1 MVLKDLFR
9 RKARTILTLLG
20 VAIGVAA
27 IVALGALAQG
37 LQAGFVAMTRG
48 SQADLVL
55 SQAQSLSALVSSVEE
70 TVAGEV
76 RALPE
81 VAGVDGM
88 LYTNALLDDT
98 SYLIVF
104 GYDPEGFAIDHFRI
118 VDGQALAEARSV
130 RGKPLILGRRA
141 AHSMGV
147 QVGDTLRI
155 TGSAF
160 RVVGI
165 YETGSGLE
173 DGAAV
178 LPLQEAQT
186 LALQPHRVSVLYVK
200 LKDPSKAGPLQA
212 RLERRFPD
220 LSVSTS
226 AGFASQEQLFELL
239 DGIAMAVAGLAVVI
253 GGIGMTN
260 TLFMSVFERT
270 REIGVLRSL
279 GWRRRQVL
287 GLILGEALVL
297 ALLGGVA
304 GSGLGVLA
312 LVAVSRSGSLLGL
325 FGSQLT
331 PGLFGRALVTVL
343 ALGLVGGAYPAWWAS
358 RLLPVE
364 ALQYEGGVGSR
375 ANLQSAIRTPQSAI
389 HNLPATLRSLWRRR
403 TRTALT
409 LLSIGVSIAAVIALG
424 GIARGMLNAFTVMMT
439 DSQTDLF
446 AAEADIDMDFSA
458 ISERVGARLAARSDV
473 DGVSG
478 MFWTG
483 ASTVKMPM
491 LIVYGY
497 HPREFAI
504 RRYRIVEGQPLAG
517 RREIII
523 GRLAADK
530 MGLQVG
536 DTFRLLESN
545 FRVAGI
551 YETGLAFEDAGVV
564 IGLREAQ
571 SITGKPRQVQFYL
584 ISLRDPGQAEQVRA
598 RLEATFPDI
607 DFSLTS
613 ELGESTSDFRVIQEM
628 ADQISFLAVF
638 IGALGMLN
646 TMLMSVLERTREIGV
661 LRSLGWRQRQ
671 VLGMIL
677 KESLVLGVVGGVCG
691 IPLGLGLGSL
701 IGLAGIWGG
710 AIEPSYTPLLF
721 AQAIVMAALAGVLG
735 GLYPAFRATRMRPV
749 EALRYE

>member
-1 MVLKDLFR
+1 VVLKDLFR

-424 GIARGMLNAFTVMMT
+424 GIARGMIEAFTVMMT